1 MNGRMAHFLTA
12 PYMSIYYNAGSAAE
26 ILRPRRLRLP
36 PSLRE
41 DRRRNRSR
49 ASSFVYFLLFKVGV
63 KVNAAA
69 EKFPARARLLISRYQ
84 IANLE
89 TALDYPAAERSPSS
103 RIREPKL
110 TRDSGVIDQPQ

>member
-1 MNGRMAHFLTA
+1 MPAARGDPSASTA
-12 PYMSIYYNAGSAAE
+12 AAAAAV
-26 ILRPRRLRLP
+26 RC
-36 PSLRE
+36 E

-69 EKFPARARLLISRYQ
+69 EKFPRARLLISRYQ

-89 TALDYPAAERSPSS
+89 TALDYPATERSPSS
-103 RIREPKL
+103 QIREPKS
-110 TRDSGVIDQPQ
+110 T